1 MQNIWQ
7 DARYGLRLLKRE
19 PGFALVAAL
28 TIALGIGATTTLFSV
43 ADGVLLKPLPWPNA
57 SSLMSVTETRE
68 GRTGRVRGT
77 VSNATFLAW
86 KDNQPATIDG
96 LAGWLTQTQTLTGA
110 GDPERLHVVP
120 ATPSLF
126 TLLNAR
132 PLLGRVFDTGEGA
145 RGQEGV
151 VLLSFGLWQA
161 AFGGR
166 QDVVGGRVQLDGKPY
181 TIVGVMP
188 REFAFPDRE
197 TRAWT
202 AWSVAPVHGEG
213 NTMQG
218 VIFRS
223 IARLRRG
230 VTPAQASAEA
240 TASAHAG
247 PDMGIVALA
256 LFGSKAPG
264 DVSVTPLADALTTDV
279 KPAILV
285 MLVAVALLLA
295 TATANVASLQLARA
309 TTRRQ
314 ELAIRAAIGAG
325 SGRLARQLLI
335 ESAMLGLAGGA
346 AGLALAVA
354 MNRALPWVL
363 PADFPR
369 LDAVTIDGR
378 VLLFGLVATMVT
390 CVACS
395 LMPVLH
401 ARRIDLA
408 ASLAERDNAPSGGSM
423 RSRTAKAR
431 ILIMGGQ
438 VAVACVLSVGAAL
451 LARSFIALLHADRG
465 YDPVNLLTA
474 RVPMPADYP
483 PERRMQLVDALE
495 TRLRALPGVTR
506 VAAGNA
512 LPFVS
517 MGGFSAFTMPSLRNP
532 GTQVDVQ
539 AIQRVVTPDYFKTLG
554 MRVLEGRALA
564 DSDNANAPPAL
575 VVNRSFARTYL
586 TDRPV
591 GQRIPK
597 PSSGSAGLRFR
608 SANADWEVVGVVEDL
623 RQESV
628 EAPRQPELFATFQQ
642 VLPTSVRGFDPIL
655 IVKTAGDPLAL
666 VPSLRDAVRREAPG
680 VALDSVLTMEDR
692 ISNSLA
698 RPRTYALLLGVFA
711 IFAMLISGVG
721 LFGVLSY
728 TVAQR
733 TREIGVRTALGAQ
746 GRDIVSLVLGQA
758 VATAG
763 VGILAG
769 LAAAAVGV
777 KSLSTLLYGVTSY
790 DAVAFIVVPLVL
802 IVVTIVACA
811 VPARRAARVDPL
823 IALRSV

>member
-1 MQNIWQ
+1 MQDIWQ

-28 TIALGIGATTTLFSV
+28 TIALGIGATTTLFGV
-43 ADGVLLKPLPWPNA
+43 ANGVLLKPLPWPNA
-57 SSLMSVTETRE
+57 SSLMSVTETRD

-77 VSNATFLAW
+77 VSNGTFLAW
-86 KDNQPATIDG
+86 QDRQPATIDG
-96 LAGWLTQTQTLTGA
+96 LAGWLTQTQTLTGV
-110 GDPERLHVVP
+110 GDPERLHVIP

-126 TLLNAR
+126 TLLDAH
-132 PLLGRVFDTGEGA
+132 PLLGRLFDAREGA

-151 VLLSFGLWQA
+151 VLLSFGLWQT

-166 QDVVGGRVQLDGKPY
+166 KDVVGGRVQLDGKPF

-202 AWSVAPVHGEG
+202 AWSVPPVHGEG
-213 NTMQG
+213 NSLQG
-218 VIFRS
+218 TIFRS

-240 TASAHAG
+240 TAAAHGG
-247 PDMGIVALA
+247 PDMGVVALA
-256 LFGSKAPG
+256 LFGSKAPA
-264 DVSVTPLADALTTDV
+264 DVTVTPLADALTAEV

-295 TATANVASLQLARA
+295 TATANVASLQLARS

-325 SGRLARQLLI
+325 GGRLARQLLI

-354 MNRALPWVL
+354 LNRALPSML

-378 VLLFGLVATMVT
+378 VLLFGFLMTMATS
-390 CVACS
+390 VACS

-408 ASLAERDNAPSGGSM
+408 ASLAERDNAPSGGGL
-423 RSRTAKAR
+423 RSRTARAR
-431 ILIMGGQ
+431 VLIMGGQ
-438 VAVACVLSVGAAL
+438 VAVACVLLVGAAL
-451 LARSFIALLHADRG
+451 LARSFVALLHADRG

-483 PERRMQLVDALE
+483 PERRIQLVEALQ

-506 VAAGNA
+506 AAAGNA

-517 MGGFSAFTMPSLRNP
+517 SGGFSAFTMPSLRNP

-539 AIQRVVTPDYFKTLG
+539 AIQRIVTPEYFKALG
-554 MRVLEGRALA
+554 MRVVEGRALA
-564 DSDNANAPPAL
+564 DTDNANAPPVL

-591 GQRIPK
+591 GQRIPR

-608 SANADWEVVGVVEDL
+608 VAEVDWEVVGVVEDL

-642 VLPTSVRGFDPIL
+642 VLPSSVRSFDPIL
-655 IVKTAGDPLAL
+655 ILKTAADPLSL

-680 VALDSVLTMEDR
+680 VALDSVMTMEDR
-692 ISNSLA
+692 ITNSLA

-711 IFAMLISGVG
+711 VFAMLVSGVG

-746 GRDIVSLVLGQA
+746 GRDIVSLVLRQA

-763 VGILAG
+763 AGILVG
-769 LAAAAVGV
+769 LAAAAGSVR
-777 KSLSTLLYGVTSY
+777 SLSTLLYGVTSY
-790 DAVAFIVVPLVL
+790 DAVTFIVVPVVL
-802 IVVTIVACA
+802 IGVTIVACV

>member
-1 MQNIWQ
+1 MQDIWQ

-43 ADGVLLKPLPWPNA
+43 ANGVLLKPLPWPNA
-57 SSLMSVTETRE
+57 SSLMSVTETRD

-77 VSNATFLAW
+77 VSNGTFLAW
-86 KDNQPATIDG
+86 QDRQPTTIDG

-120 ATPSLF
+120 ATPRLF

-132 PLLGRVFDTGEGA
+132 PLLGRLFDATEGA

-151 VLLSFGLWQA
+151 VLLSFGLWQT

-166 QDVVGGRVQLDGKPY
+166 KDVVGGRVQLDGKPF

-202 AWSVAPVHGEG
+202 AWSVSPVHGEG

-218 VIFRS
+218 VIFRA

-240 TASAHAG
+240 TSSAHAG
-247 PDMGIVALA
+247 PDMGVVALA
-256 LFGSKAPG
+256 LFGSKSPA
-264 DVSVTPLADALTTDV
+264 DVTVTPLSDALTAEV

-309 TTRRQ
+309 TTRRH

-325 SGRLARQLLI
+325 GGRLARQLFI

-346 AGLALAVA
+346 AGVGLSLTL
-354 MNRALPWVL
+354 NRMLPSML

-378 VLLFGLVATMVT
+378 VLLFGLLMTMVT
-390 CVACS
+390 SVACS

-408 ASLAERDNAPSGGSM
+408 ASLAERDNAPSGGGV
-423 RSRTAKAR
+423 RSKTARAR
-431 ILIMGGQ
+431 VLIMGGQ
-438 VAVACVLSVGAAL
+438 VAVACVLLVGAAL
-451 LARSFIALLHADRG
+451 LARSFVALLHADRG
-465 YDPVNLLTA
+465 FDPVNLLTA
-474 RVPMPADYP
+474 RVPLPADYP
-483 PERRMQLVDALE
+483 PDRRPQLVDALQA
-495 TRLRALPGVTR
+495 RLRALPGVTR

-517 MGGFSAFTMPSLRNP
+517 SGGFSAFTMPSLRNP

-539 AIQRVVTPDYFKTLG
+539 AIQRIVTPDYFKALG

-564 DSDNANAPPAL
+564 DTDNANALPVL

-608 SANADWEVVGVVEDL
+608 VADADWEVVGVVEDL
-623 RQESV
+623 RQDSV

-642 VLPTSVRGFDPIL
+642 VLATSVRGFDPIL
-655 IVKTAGDPLAL
+655 IVKTAVDPLAL

-680 VALDSVLTMEDR
+680 VALDSVMTMEDR
-692 ISNSLA
+692 ITNSLA

-711 IFAMLISGVG
+711 VFAMLISGVG

-746 GRDIVSLVLGQA
+746 GRDIVSLVLRQA

-763 VGILAG
+763 AGILAG
-769 LAAAAVGV
+769 LATAAGSVR
-777 KSLSTLLYGVTSY
+777 SLSTMLYGVTSY
-790 DAVAFIVVPLVL
+790 DAVTFIVVPVVL
-802 IVVTIVACA
+802 IGMTIIACV

-823 IALRSV
+823 IALRSA